1 MFYESSCGGR
11 CPDCRDLNFN
21 FFPIFFSPG
30 KITFT
35 AMVLSECRKS
45 SIRFLFSIIAVC
57 GSFIVFS
64 ACGTSKQTHLDRGE
78 QYLTKRKFNEA
89 VMEFRAAAEIDKDS
103 ADAHWGL
110 ARSYENLGRLFDT
123 VEELRKTVDLD
134 KQRIEAKSKLGNYY
148 LLVQPPMVAET
159 EKLLEEIFAQDANFI
174 EGHILKASL
183 FAAQNKSQEE
193 VLQVLR
199 QAVAIDPKRTETYI
213 SLSRYFTKINL
224 PNKAEEAIKTAIGD
238 GENKSLAHLE
248 YARFLGYANR
258 DAEAETEFLKSI
270 EIAPENIEARESIAE
285 FYAGTRQ
292 LDKAETAYKNLIQIQ
307 NDSAES
313 RIALAD
319 FYARVGREDDAIDMF
334 KAILTDAPETARAR
348 YRLAEIYLDRKELDS
363 VKTEVE
369 KLLSTNDTDAEAL
382 ILRAR
387 VHLLE
392 NNSDDAIRD
401 LEEVLKKQ
409 PSQRDALF
417 FMAQAR
423 LATGQ
428 NDQARA
434 FIGDLERYHPNFLR
448 TKLLRIQLS
457 FANGNAEEALRQSNE
472 LLQVAQTSYPTL
484 ETTALD
490 LEDLRV
496 RAITSRGLA
505 FLELGKPAEAKN
517 DLQEVVRLSPKSSAA
532 LVNLAKVSIAEKD
545 LNGAL
550 NLYDKAT
557 ILDGENFDALS
568 GSVGILTRRGGFD
581 EARQKINNA
590 LQKNAGKAGVQ
601 AALHYLNF
609 EVFKAQKDSASAET
623 ELRNAMA
630 ADENYLPAYSAY
642 ASILIEKNQTADA
655 LEQYKKIVE
664 KKPVASVYVLLGM
677 LEEAGSNFPEAE
689 KNYRK
694 SLEIAPD
701 SPIAANN
708 LAWLIAENT
717 NGNLDEA
724 LTLAQ
729 SAVNQSP
736 KTPEFYDTLGWVYF
750 KKGLY
755 SPAIEQMKKAVSLN
769 EADAQKTGKSVNED
783 FRKRLNAALAQPNGK
798 SNAQNGVALTY
809 AQPTTNL

>member
-1 MFYESSCGGR
+1 M
-11 CPDCRDLNFN
+11 
-21 FFPIFFSPG
+21 I
-30 KITFT
+30 
-35 AMVLSECRKS
+35 LSECRKS

-57 GSFIVFS
+57 GSFIAFS

-78 QYLTKRKFNEA
+78 EYLTKRKFNEA

-103 ADAHWGL
+103 AEAHWGL
-110 ARSYENLGRLFDT
+110 ARSYENLGKIFDT

-134 KQRIEAKSKLGNYY
+134 KQKIEAKAKLGNYY
-148 LLVQPPMVAET
+148 LLVQPPMMAET

-183 FAAQNKSQEE
+183 FAAQNKPQEE
-193 VLQVLR
+193 VLQILR
-199 QAVAIDPKRTETYI
+199 QAVAINPKRTETYI
-213 SLSRYFTKINL
+213 SISRYFTKIEL
-224 PNKAEEAIKTAIGD
+224 TDKAEEAIKTAISD
-238 GENKSLAHLE
+238 GENKTLAHLE
-248 YARFLGYANR
+248 YARFLSYADRN
-258 DAEAETEFLKSI
+258 AEAETQFLKSI
-270 EIAPENIEARESIAE
+270 EVAPENIEARESIAE

-292 LDKAETAYKNLIQIQ
+292 LEKAENAYKNLIQIQ
-307 NDSAES
+307 ENSAES

-319 FYARVGREDDAIDMF
+319 FYARTGREDDAINTF
-334 KAILTDAPETARAR
+334 KAILSDAPETARAR
-348 YRLAEIYLDRKELDS
+348 YRLSEMYLDRKELGL
-363 VKTEVE
+363 VKDEVE

-382 ILRAR
+382 VLRAR

-392 NNSDDAIRD
+392 SNSDGAVKD

-409 PSQRDALF
+409 PSHRDALF

-423 LATGQ
+423 LAAGQ
-428 NDQARA
+428 TDQARA

-457 FANGNAEEALRQSNE
+457 FANGNAEDALRQSNE
-472 LLQVAQTSYPTL
+472 LLHAAQTSYPTQ

-505 FLELGKPAEAKN
+505 LLELGKIAEAKN

-550 NLYDKAT
+550 GLYEKAT
-557 ILDGENFDALS
+557 NLDNENFDALS
-568 GSVGILTRRGGFD
+568 GAVSILTRRGGFD
-581 EARQKINNA
+581 EAKQKINNA
-590 LQKNAGKAGVQ
+590 LQKNAGKANVT

-609 EVFKAQKDSASAET
+609 ELFRAQKDSASAET
-623 ELRNAMA
+623 ELKNAMT

-642 ASILIEKNQTADA
+642 ASLLIERNQTADA
-655 LEQYKKIVE
+655 IAQYKKIVD
-664 KKPVASVYVLLGM
+664 KKPSASVYVLLGM
-677 LEEAGSNFPEAE
+677 LEEAGSNFAEAE

-729 SAVNQSP
+729 GAVNQSP

-755 SPAIEQMKKAVSLN
+755 SPAIEQMKKAVALN
-769 EADAQKTGKSVNED
+769 EAEAQKSGKQVNED
-783 FRKRLNAALAQPNGK
+783 FRKRLNTALAQTNGN
-798 SNAQNGVALTY
+798 SNAQNSVALTN
-809 AQPTTNL
+809 AKPTANL

>member
-1 MFYESSCGGR
+1 
-11 CPDCRDLNFN
+11 
-21 FFPIFFSPG
+21 
-30 KITFT
+30 
-35 AMVLSECRKS
+35 
-45 SIRFLFSIIAVC
+45 
-57 GSFIVFS
+57 
-64 ACGTSKQTHLDRGE
+64 
-78 QYLTKRKFNEA
+78 
-89 VMEFRAAAEIDKDS
+89 MEFRAAAEIDKDS

-123 VEELRKTVDLD
+123 VEELRKTVELD
-134 KQRIEAKSKLGNYY
+134 KQRIEAKAKLGNYY
-148 LLVQPPMVAET
+148 LLVQPPMIAET

-183 FAAQNKSQEE
+183 FSAQNKPQEE
-193 VLQVLR
+193 VLQILK
-199 QAVAIDPKRTETYI
+199 QAVALNPKRTETYI
-213 SLSRYFTKINL
+213 SLARYFTKINL
-224 PNKAEEAIKTAIGD
+224 TNKAEEAIKTAISD

-258 DAEAETEFLKSI
+258 AAEAETEFLKSI

-292 LDKAETAYKNLIQIQ
+292 LEKAENAYKNLIQIQ
-307 NDSAES
+307 DNSAES

-319 FYARVGREDDAIDMF
+319 FYARTNREDDAVNTF

-348 YRLAEIYLDRKELDS
+348 YRLAEIYLDRKELDL

-392 NNSDDAIRD
+392 NNSDDAVRD

-409 PSQRDALF
+409 PSHRDALF

-423 LATGQ
+423 LAGGQ
-428 NDQARA
+428 TDQARS

-457 FANGNAEEALRQSNE
+457 FANGNAEDALRQSNE
-472 LLQVAQTSYPTL
+472 LLQAAQTSYPTL
-484 ETTALD
+484 DTTALD

-496 RAITSRGLA
+496 RAVTSRGLA
-505 FLELGKPAEAKN
+505 FLELGKIAEAKN
-517 DLQEVVRLSPKSSAA
+517 DLSEVVRLSPKSSAA

-550 NLYDKAT
+550 GLYEKAT
-557 ILDGENFDALS
+557 NLDNENFDALS
-568 GSVGILTRRGGFD
+568 GAVNILTRRGGFD
-581 EARQKINNA
+581 EAKQKINNA
-590 LQKNAGKAGVQ
+590 LQKNAGKANVQ

-623 ELRNAMA
+623 ELKNAMS

-642 ASILIEKNQTADA
+642 ASLLIEKNQTAEA
-655 LEQYKKIVE
+655 IGQYKKIVE
-664 KKPVASVYVLLGM
+664 KKPSAPVYVLLGM
-677 LEEAGSNFPEAE
+677 LEEAESNFSEAE

-729 SAVNQSP
+729 GAVNQSP
-736 KTPEFYDTLGWVYF
+736 KTPEFYDTLGWVYY

-769 EADAQKTGKSVNED
+769 ENDAQKNGKKVNED
-783 FRKRLNAALAQPNGK
+783 FRKRLNTALAQTNGN

-809 AQPTTNL
+809 AKPTANL